1 MGQSPLCHQLSNML
15 RRGSVLHARSLL
27 LYRYGRR
34 SENNGGKQ
42 ETAAIDKRAADGI
55 VRPQSAA
62 PWPQLD
68 HWYVRQ
74 GEPIGRYAQLHCA
87 RSVDF
92 HLCCYLH
99 CFPALTPNPLPSP
112 PPLRLLKRTLEK
124 ASQFPIR
131 GRIFFT
137 SEHTVSRRKDA
148 SRWRRRAWDAHHFA
162 KEERSSHPQTRRA
175 LQALVCLQR
184 SCFAAS
190 SAFREVP
197 KKKGVVSLKRGNS
210 FF

>member
-1 MGQSPLCHQLSNML
+1 MEENKKQPQSTSEQQTESSDPKAP
-15 RRGSVLHARSLL
+15 RRGRNWITDM
-27 LYRYGRR
+27 Y
-34 SENNGGKQ
+34 
-42 ETAAIDKRAADGI
+42 DK
-55 VRPQSAA
+55 VN
-62 PWPQLD
+62 L
-68 HWYVRQ
+68 
-74 GEPIGRYAQLHCA
+74 
-87 RSVDF
+87 SVDTLNYIALGLLIF
-92 HLCCYLH
+92 IFAVIFIPPRHYHRTPCLH
-99 CFPALTPNPLPSP
+99 P

-162 KEERSSHPQTRRA
+162 KEEGSSHPQTRRA

-197 KKKGVVSLKRGNS
+197 KKEGVVSLKRGNS
-210 FF
+210 FFVQKKHSDYENPNACGRM